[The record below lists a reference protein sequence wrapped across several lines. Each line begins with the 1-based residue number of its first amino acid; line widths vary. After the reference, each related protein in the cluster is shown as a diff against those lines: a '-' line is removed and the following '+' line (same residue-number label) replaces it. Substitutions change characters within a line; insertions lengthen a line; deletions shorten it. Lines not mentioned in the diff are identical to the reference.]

1 MTWQAY
7 RVVFRLLAPM
17 HIGYRKVGNIQL
29 TRPYVTGRVL
39 WGALTARLTRDI
51 VSTPRGED
59 YIEKGKQVNERLAFT
74 YFYPAV
80 EEDGDYQLYLP
91 PFDDEFYYRFL
102 FTYASTALEYDR
114 FAAEEGSLH
123 EVEYIGPYT
132 RDEGAPVYLA
142 GYVIAKDSGLFGWQ
156 RALER
161 VQLGGE
167 RGYGWGRVRV
177 ELMEGLQGDAIHIF
191 DCYEVDLKADP
202 LIITVAENTPLLA
215 HTEAEGVSAAGP
227 IEPLV
232 GREWENLPNPEG
244 RVGAGQHLSRAKIC
258 YAPGSKVS
266 NKASFIIGPYGIWH
280 KIRTI

>member
-29 TRPYVTGRVL
+29 THPYVTGRVL
-39 WGALTARLTRDI
+39 WGALTARLTRDT

-59 YIEKGKQVNERLAFT
+59 YIKKGKQVNEQLAFT
-74 YFYPAV
+74 YFYPAL
-80 EEDGDYQLYLP
+80 EGKGDYKPCLP
-91 PFDDEFYYRFL
+91 PFDDEFCYRFL

-132 RDEGAPVYLA
+132 RGEGAPVYLV
-142 GYVIAKDSGLFGWQ
+142 GYIFAKDGGPSGWQ

-167 RGYGWGRVRV
+167 RGYGWGRVKL
-177 ELMEGLQGDAIHIF
+177 EKLESLQGDIKTF
-191 DCYEVDLKADP
+191 GYKVDLKADRP
-202 LIITVAENTPLLA
+202 TITVPKDRPLLA

-227 IEPLV
+227 IGPLV

-244 RVGAGQHLSRAKIC
+244 RVGAGQHLSKAKIC

-266 NKASFIIGPYGIWH
+266 NKAPFIIEPYGIWH
-280 KIRTI
+280 KIRTT

>member
-7 RVVFRLLAPM
+7 RVVFRLLAPI

-39 WGALTARLTRDI
+39 WGALTARLTRDM
-51 VSTPRGED
+51 VFTPRGED

-80 EEDGDYQLYLP
+80 EEDGDYKPYLP

-142 GYVIAKDSGLFGWQ
+142 GYVFAKDSGLSGWQ

-167 RGYGWGRVRV
+167 RGYGWGKVRLEKLKSLQRDINV
-177 ELMEGLQGDAIHIF
+177 FGYKVGLEGNR
-191 DCYEVDLKADP
+191 P
-202 LIITVAENTPLLA
+202 TVTVPKDHPLLA
-215 HTEAEGVSAAGP
+215 HTDAEGISAAGP

-232 GREWENLPNPEG
+232 GREWENLPNPER
-244 RVGAGQHLSRAKIC
+244 RVGAGQHLSKAEIC
-258 YAPGSKVS
+258 YAPGST
-266 NKASFIIGPYGIWH
+266 IIKPAGGLTLRIESLGIWR
-280 KIRTI
+280 K